1 MLKRAHVLL
10 NTSGADGF
18 SPPVEFR
25 LFRAGVN
32 ESSKGSFIFDEAAAQ
47 QVMANYGKHGADIPL
62 DLEHLSLDPM
72 SPRLD
77 AHDARAWF
85 GLEVR
90 NGELWAVNVRWTPDG
105 ERRLR
110 DKTQRY
116 VSPAFDVDDDGRIVD
131 ILNVALT
138 ALPATHNPYALI
150 AASKRPVKLSGES
163 QSMSPENIQSAID
176 AIEGSDAAKAL
187 EILKALI
194 VEAAGGEAKPEETE
208 EAPPADPALA
218 EINAVTE
225 AETPA
230 QALSVIKAWKKI
242 ADDAKAQAA
251 SVALSERKSLVGK
264 LVTLGAETPATA
276 YIGEGESKKLADRLV
291 SEPIES
297 LRSRVTALSAAKKPA
312 VAPARG
318 TEAQTTFSARDIEGA
333 KKLSARRGVEVTPAE
348 FVALKNAQ
356 VRSR

>member
-32 ESSKGSFIFDEAAAQ
+32 DSSKGSFLFDEQAAAL
-47 QVMANYGKHGADIPL
+47 VMANYGKHGADIPL
-62 DLEHLSLDPM
+62 DLEHLSLDPA

-116 VSPAFDVDDDGRIVD
+116 VSPAFDVDEDGRIVD

-150 AASKRPVKLSGES
+150 AASKRTKLTGDTKR
-163 QSMSPENIQSAID
+163 MDPKLIQEALTALKD
-176 AIEGSDAAKAL
+176 NDAAKAL
-187 EILKALI
+187 EILEGLI
-194 VEAAGGEAKPEETE
+194 VVAAGGDAAPAEDP
-208 EAPPADPALA
+208 PPADPALA

-230 QALSVIKAWKKI
+230 QALSVIKAWKKAI
-242 ADDAKAQAA
+242 NESAAQAA
-251 SVALSERKSLVGK
+251 VVALSERKSLVGK

-276 YIGEGESKKLADRLV
+276 YTGEGDAKKLADRLV
-291 SEPIES
+291 SEPIDS
-297 LRSRVTALSAAKKPA
+297 LRARVTALSAAKKPA

-318 TEAQTTFSARDIEGA
+318 AEVRTTFTPDEIAGA
-333 KKLSARRGVEVTPAE
+333 KRLSAVRKVEVTPAE

-356 VRSR
+356 VRTH